1 MAANQSLRPEAAAT
15 GMRPKKAKAHTMFT
29 FPASTPLPSLNLLSI
44 LQKFLPLSS
53 TYFVSLQPTSLF
65 SRSKGSVMDAI
76 DERPLAMLRKRR
88 MSTRLVDP
96 EAHAAEDNINQ
107 QNEAENAGNSIS
119 PDPPKTPGNRKKR
132 IRFSDPL
139 EHLAS
144 SSTGLTPAMNR
155 TKLLPASSV
164 KAARKRLSLPGQ
176 LPRPATSPLAH
187 QFPTT
192 LSSTAIQFVPL
203 RQAIDL
209 RMMRRLKRNH
219 MADEVNDIYA
229 EKRKSKLGLQ
239 QELED
244 LRKEL
249 ALAKS
254 HGNEASNTPAAAI
267 EDGERIA
274 ELESEINNLKQEM
287 RERSANI
294 DATIPVQADEDEGM
308 VDGGFGNDGEDFPEK
323 AVQAGSV
330 DSATTTDQ
338 ALSSTVVVEASTQV
352 DLPSPSLSDICRSA
366 RLSFEYLFPGE
377 NAIGLEVSDPQPLIE
392 AMISRV
398 QVLKTELDRKKQKIA
413 VSETST
419 SNMGK
424 HLNSALAELERL
436 GRQFGAMKA
445 ELDEVKA
452 HASNRELEAS
462 TMEARWENTNEAR
475 RAAENQRDDYK
486 RSINRLKPAL
496 EYYQHEVKE
505 LTQTIMD
512 LENIHETALRDLRAE
527 HTDDSDAA
535 LACQQIAFE
544 EATSDLEAQVAAET
558 TGRRKAEQSAVERLD
573 RIKELENHQQELQ
586 AAVHEK
592 QSIIRG
598 LESELEAIKFSHES
612 EVGQLNVRIGKL
624 VSDLSSADMELTLYR
639 QETARLANVL
649 EQEKAAGIQA
659 VETIRSEVKACATKA
674 DIVREAH
681 EEGIKKRSDSSTQS
695 FGLMTPVVEG
705 GKFRDAEADEKVEGH
720 VEYVR
725 GKKRVSRPDSG
736 VGLSIAEEVEEAAG
750 DDALMEG

>member
-1 MAANQSLRPEAAAT
+1 
-15 GMRPKKAKAHTMFT
+15 
-29 FPASTPLPSLNLLSI
+29 
-44 LQKFLPLSS
+44 
-53 TYFVSLQPTSLF
+53 
-65 SRSKGSVMDAI
+65 MDAI
-76 DERPLAMLRKRR
+76 DERPLAMRRKRR

-96 EAHAAEDNINQ
+96 EAHAAKDNIIQ

-155 TKLLPASSV
+155 TKLLPANAV
-164 KAARKRLSLPGQ
+164 KAARKRLSLPNQ
-176 LPRPATSPLAH
+176 LMTPAASPLPN
-187 QFPTT
+187 QFATTPSPTMV
-192 LSSTAIQFVPL
+192 QFAPL
-203 RQAIDL
+203 RQAIDP
-209 RMMRRLKRNH
+209 RMMRRLRRNH

-254 HGNEASNTPAAAI
+254 HGNEAFSAPAAAI
-267 EDGERIA
+267 ENGERIA

-294 DATIPVQADEDEGM
+294 DATIPLQADEDEGM
-308 VDGGFGNDGEDFPEK
+308 VDGGFGNDGEYFPEQ
-323 AVQAGSV
+323 AEQAGSV
-330 DSATTTDQ
+330 NTATTLDQ
-338 ALSSTVVVEASTQV
+338 ALSPTVVVEASTQV

-377 NAIGLEVSDPQPLIE
+377 NSVGLEVSDPQPLIE
-392 AMISRV
+392 AMISRA
-398 QVLKTELDRKKQKIA
+398 QALKDELARVEQRIT
-413 VSETST
+413 VSKTAE
-419 SNMGK
+419 SNMRN
-424 HLNSALAELERL
+424 HFNSVLAELERL

-475 RAAENQRDDYK
+475 RAAEHQRNEHR
-486 RSINRLKPAL
+486 RSIERLQPAL

-505 LTQTIMD
+505 LTQTIID
-512 LENIHETALRDLRAE
+512 LETTHENALKTLRAE
-527 HTDDSDAA
+527 HADDSDAA

-544 EATSDLEAQVAAET
+544 EAQSDLEAQVAAET
-558 TGRRKAEQSAVERLD
+558 TGRRKAEQSAIERLN
-573 RIKELENHQQELQ
+573 RIKELENHQEELQ
-586 AAVHEK
+586 SAVHEK

-598 LESELEAIKFSHES
+598 LESELEAIKSSHEN

-624 VSDLSSADMELTLYR
+624 VSDLSSANMELTLYR
-639 QETARLANVL
+639 QETTRLANVL

-659 VETIRSEVKACATKA
+659 VEAIRSEVKACATKA
-674 DIVREAH
+674 DVVREAH

-736 VGLSIAEEVEEAAG
+736 VGFSIAEEVEEAAG

>member
-1 MAANQSLRPEAAAT
+1 
-15 GMRPKKAKAHTMFT
+15 
-29 FPASTPLPSLNLLSI
+29 
-44 LQKFLPLSS
+44 
-53 TYFVSLQPTSLF
+53 
-65 SRSKGSVMDAI
+65 MDAI
-76 DERPLAMLRKRR
+76 DERPLAMRRKRR
-88 MSTRLVDP
+88 TSTCLVDP
-96 EAHAAEDNINQ
+96 EAHAAEDNIIQ
-107 QNEAENAGNSIS
+107 QNGAENAGNSAS

-155 TKLLPASSV
+155 TKLLPANSI
-164 KAARKRLSLPGQ
+164 KAARKRLSLPDQ
-176 LPRPATSPLAH
+176 LMIPAASPLAN
-187 QFPTT
+187 QFAITPSPTMV
-192 LSSTAIQFVPL
+192 QFAPL
-203 RQAIDL
+203 RQAIDP
-209 RMMRRLKRNH
+209 RMMRRLRRNH
-219 MADEVNDIYA
+219 MADEVNHIYA

-239 QELED
+239 QELDD

-254 HGNEASNTPAAAI
+254 HGNEASNAPAAAI

-294 DATIPVQADEDEGM
+294 DAIIPVQADEDEGM
-308 VDGGFGNDGEDFPEK
+308 VDGGFGNDGEDFPEQ

-338 ALSSTVVVEASTQV
+338 ALSPTVVVEASTQV
-352 DLPSPSLSDICRSA
+352 DLPSPSLSDVVRSG
-366 RLSFEYLFPGE
+366 RLSLEFLFPGE
-377 NAIGLEVSDPQPLIE
+377 TPLGLDVSDPQPLLE

-398 QVLKTELDRKKQKIA
+398 KALKDELARVEQRFTVSKTAESNTTRNFKTALVQLESVRGHFKVL
-413 VSETST
+413 SEACEAEKERARS
-419 SNMGK
+419 S
-424 HLNSALAELERL
+424 ELE
-436 GRQFGAMKA
+436 
-445 ELDEVKA
+445 V
-452 HASNRELEAS
+452 S
-462 TMEARWENTNEAR
+462 TMEARCENANERR
-475 RAAENQRDDYK
+475 RAAEHQRNEHR
-486 RSINRLKPAL
+486 RSIKRLQPAL

-512 LENIHETALRDLRAE
+512 LETTHESALKTVRAE
-527 HTDDSDAA
+527 HADDSDAA
-535 LACQQIAFE
+535 LACQQIVFE
-544 EATSDLEAQVAAET
+544 EAKSDLEARVAAET

-586 AAVHEK
+586 SAVHEK
-592 QSIIRG
+592 QSIIRS
-598 LESELEAIKFSHES
+598 LESELEATKSSHES

-624 VSDLSSADMELTLYR
+624 VSDLSSANMELTLYR
-639 QETARLANVL
+639 QQTARLANVL

-659 VETIRSEVKACATKA
+659 VEAIQSEVKACATKA
-674 DIVREAH
+674 DVVREAH
-681 EEGIKKRSDSSTQS
+681 EEGIKNRSDSSTQS

-720 VEYVR
+720 VQYVR

-736 VGLSIAEEVEEAAG
+736 VGFSIAEEVEEAAG